1 MWSTLRF
8 NNMIT
13 IFRKYDVSTSGN
25 ERELELIGLSTDTKP
40 ITLDGKDIAN
50 GTTFIEI
57 DTGKI
62 YLYDAENEQW
72 KEM

>member
-1 MWSTLRF
+1 
-8 NNMIT
+8 MIT

-25 ERELELIGLSTDTKP
+25 ERELELRGLSTDTKP